1 MKSTK
6 DIKSLQNTDLVKS
19 DSIHTQTLMKEKVV
33 LYKRCEADTKFVT
46 NPYKDNT
53 NNVVADKIF
62 SRGHNENDEV
72 VQDFFKQVRYSGY

>member
-6 DIKSLQNTDLVKS
+6 DIKSLQSTDLVKR

-33 LYKRCEADTKFVT
+33 LYKRSEADTKFVT

-62 SRGHNENDEV
+62 AKGRNENEEV
-72 VQDFFKQVRYSGY
+72 VQEFLKQVRN